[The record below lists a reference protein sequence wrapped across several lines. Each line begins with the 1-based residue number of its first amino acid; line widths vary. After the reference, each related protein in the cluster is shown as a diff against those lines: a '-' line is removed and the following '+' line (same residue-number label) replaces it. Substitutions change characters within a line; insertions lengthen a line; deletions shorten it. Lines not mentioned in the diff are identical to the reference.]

1 MKNLM
6 ALLVVVCAMT
16 GCGQK
21 ETSFKAAQVKNE
33 PKTNVCSSFSV
44 ERMVLDSV
52 NTSSYG
58 ESFITHDGRIAFMD
72 ERLCT
77 LSKFDTSG
85 RLLNT
90 SLGSGPGP
98 TELQIGRVAGQAYLN
113 DGRLALLGYNLDF
126 HVVKPDLKSKDV
138 FVVNRKE
145 EIEIDKSS
153 MTYTNQYSDMVCRSY
168 QNHVY
173 FNMYSEHPD
182 FNYLDHMDDYL
193 AKCRHIWKIDVDAKE
208 DKGLFLPGYPESYQ
222 EEPYENVPFL
232 GTCFDLDKQGN
243 FYVKYDKDSLIYEYS
258 HDFEPIRTYGYA
270 GEDMNLD
277 YQAIHSYKESR
288 KVYRSE
294 RNTRGYYYWI
304 EYVDETGLLFVSYR
318 KDSEESDGLQ
328 VYKDGRL
335 IADVI
340 VPKTFRV
347 MGYVAP
353 YYYSYVIPL
362 LDEDDDS
369 LIMYRFQMGE

>member
-1 MKNLM
+1 
-6 ALLVVVCAMT
+6 
-16 GCGQK
+16 
-21 ETSFKAAQVKNE
+21 
-33 PKTNVCSSFSV
+33 
-44 ERMVLDSV
+44 
-52 NTSSYG
+52 
-58 ESFITHDGRIAFMD
+58 
-72 ERLCT
+72 
-77 LSKFDTSG
+77 
-85 RLLNT
+85 
-90 SLGSGPGP
+90 
-98 TELQIGRVAGQAYLN
+98 
-113 DGRLALLGYNLDF
+113 
-126 HVVKPDLKSKDV
+126 
-138 FVVNRKE
+138 
-145 EIEIDKSS
+145 
-153 MTYTNQYSDMVCRSY
+153 
-168 QNHVY
+168 
-173 FNMYSEHPD
+173 
-182 FNYLDHMDDYL
+182 
-193 AKCRHIWKIDVDAKE
+193 
-208 DKGLFLPGYPESYQ
+208 
-222 EEPYENVPFL
+222 
-232 GTCFDLDKQGN
+232 
-243 FYVKYDKDSLIYEYS
+243 
-258 HDFEPIRTYGYA
+258 
-270 GEDMNLD
+270 MNLD